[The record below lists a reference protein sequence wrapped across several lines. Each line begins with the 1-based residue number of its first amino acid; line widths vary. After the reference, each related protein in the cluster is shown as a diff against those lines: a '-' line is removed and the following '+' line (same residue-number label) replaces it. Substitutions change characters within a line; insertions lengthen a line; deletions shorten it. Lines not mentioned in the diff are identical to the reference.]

1 MLVQPEPD
9 VRRGDDRIEAASDE
23 RVLQHCHALLMD
35 VRSELGRADQK
46 ADSLLMALSIVI
58 SALLA
63 GVAAGGWTPAQLDDR
78 VEWLWW
84 LGAVAIIAS
93 MAAAVAAVWPR
104 IVRTSNRKGVSYFG
118 DIARYGEEELEQLR
132 GDLSLAAEV
141 TIDRAVAQL
150 RLLSRI
156 AVRKYMLV
164 RFALRT
170 GAYGAVALVVPLAA
184 NALLARY

>member
-1 MLVQPEPD
+1 MAEDLH
-9 VRRGDDRIEAASDE
+9 RRDDSLEIARDE
-23 RVLQHCHALLMD
+23 RVMQHAYALLME

-63 GVAAGGWTPAQLDDR
+63 GVAAGGWTPAQLDNR

-84 LGAVAIIAS
+84 FGAVAIIAS

-104 IVRTSNRKGVSYFG
+104 IVRTSTRKGVSYFG
-118 DIARYGEEELEQLR
+118 DIARYGEEELEQLH
-132 GDLSLAAEV
+132 GDLRRAAET
-141 TIDRAVAQL
+141 TIDRTVAQL
-150 RLLSRI
+150 RLLSCI

-164 RFALRT
+164 RFALRA
-170 GAYGAVALVVPLAA
+170 GASGALALVLPLVASS
-184 NALLARY
+184 LLANP